1 MLNPLIDEIFELL
14 LTQRVWKVHIL
25 AATLA
30 QQGVLPPLD
39 ANPEQNLFKKNFF
52 NYECFI

>member
-14 LTQRVWKVHIL
+14 LTQRVWKVHTL

-39 ANPEQNLFKKNFF
+39 ANPEQNLF
-52 NYECFI
+52 I